1 MLERLLNSIKKY
13 NKNPDVALI
22 TKAYNLA
29 KEKHEGQVRNSGEA
43 YIVHPVEVSIILASL
58 EMDDETICAGLM
70 HDVLED
76 TDYTREEMVE
86 EFGEEITALVDGVT
100 KLKNLQYKTKEEAQ
114 IESIRKMVL
123 AMANDIRVII
133 IKLSDR
139 LHNMRTL
146 EYKTREKQISTAN
159 ETLTIYVP
167 IAHRLGINTI
177 KWELED
183 LCLRYI
189 DPVSYYNVAQ
199 QIDQKRSEREKVI
212 EHIIEKISNEL
223 DKFNFKY
230 SITGRPKGIYSIYNK
245 MKKQDTTIDNI
256 FDLIAV
262 RIIVQ
267 DINQCYAVL
276 GIVHNMWKPIP
287 GRFKDYIAMPKPN
300 FYQSLHTTV
309 IGEKGQIFEI
319 QIRTEEMHKNAEFGI
334 ANHWQYKENKKKA
347 SNFDNRLNWIR
358 QLIEWG
364 KDTSAY
370 EFMDSFKGDLFNDE
384 VYVFTPKGDVID
396 LPKDST
402 PVDFAFRVHSEVGN
416 KTVGAKVNG
425 KMVPLSYKLK
435 TGDIVN
441 ILTSNNSTG
450 PNIDWLDF
458 VVSSHAKNKIKAFF
472 KKRDKDKNIE
482 SGRDLLEK
490 EARKKGYD
498 ISKILDTES
507 LNFLVEKYKKNNI
520 EDLYN
525 SIGYGSLNVNTMMKH
540 LESRY
545 NEKYKIK
552 EEETEENVDNIKN
565 VEVNNEVRNNLSD
578 GIIIDNLTNLDVKFA
593 KCCNPVPGDDV
604 VGYITT
610 GHGITVHRKTCMNIK
625 NAKNKERLI
634 KVSWNESS
642 NSSFYVVVNITAND
656 KPGYLAELTRV
667 LSKEGYNIAGINS
680 RINSD
685 TTVNISL
692 TIHVKSTE
700 EIKKILYLIRK
711 TDGTLE
717 VYRE

>member
-1 MLERLLNSIKKY
+1 MLERLLNAIKKY

-22 TKAYNLA
+22 TKAFNLA

-100 KLKNLQYKTKEEAQ
+100 KLKNLHYKTKEEAQ

-212 EHIIEKISNEL
+212 EHIIEKISSEL

-435 TGDIVN
+435 TGDIVS

-458 VVSSHAKNKIKAFF
+458 VVSTHAKNKIKAFF

-482 SGRDLLEK
+482 SGKDLLEK
-490 EARKKGYD
+490 EARRKGYD

-552 EEETEENVDNIKN
+552 EEDNEEKADNIKN

-610 GHGITVHRKTCMNIK
+610 GHGITVHRKTCINIK

-680 RINSD
+680 RINND

>member
-1 MLERLLNSIKKY
+1 MLERLFKSIRKY
-13 NKNPDVALI
+13 NNNPNVELI
-22 TKAYNLA
+22 TKAFNLA

-43 YIVHPVEVSIILASL
+43 YIIHPVEVSIILASL

-76 TDYTREEMVE
+76 TDYTREQMVN

-159 ETLTIYVP
+159 ETLAIYVP

-212 EHIIEKISNEL
+212 EHIIKKISKEI

-230 SITGRPKGIYSIYNK
+230 TITGRPKGIYSIYNK

-262 RIIVQ
+262 RIIVR

-334 ANHWQYKENKKKA
+334 ANHWQYKEGKKKA

-396 LPKDST
+396 LPKNST
-402 PVDFAFRVHSEVGN
+402 PIDFAFRVHSEVGN

-425 KMVPLSYKLK
+425 KIVPLTYKLK
-435 TGDIVN
+435 TGDIVS
-441 ILTSNNSTG
+441 ILTSNNSMG
-450 PNIDWLDF
+450 PNIDWLEF

-482 SGRDLLEK
+482 YGRELLEK
-490 EARKKGYD
+490 EAKKKGYD
-498 ISKILDTES
+498 VSKLLETEW
-507 LNFLVEKYKKNNI
+507 LNYLVDRYKKNNI

-525 SIGYGSLNVNTMMKH
+525 AIGYGSLNVDTMIKH
-540 LESRY
+540 LESKY
-545 NEKYKIK
+545 NEKYNDKK
-552 EEETEENVDNIKN
+552 ENLEYNFKN
-565 VEVNNEVRNNLSD
+565 VETETSSESNLSD

-610 GHGITVHRKTCMNIK
+610 GHGITIHRKTCINIK

-634 KVSWNESS
+634 KVRWNDNS
-642 NSSFYVVVNITAND
+642 NSSFPVVINITTHD

-667 LSKEGYNIAGINS
+667 LSKERYNIAGINS
-680 RINSD
+680 RFNND
-685 TTVNISL
+685 TTVNLSL
-692 TIHVKSTE
+692 TIHVKSKE
-700 EIKKILYLIRK
+700 EIQKILYLVRK
-711 TDGTLE
+711 TDGTIE

>member
-1 MLERLLNSIKKY
+1 MLERLFKSIRKY
-13 NKNPDVALI
+13 NNNPNVELI
-22 TKAYNLA
+22 TKAFNLA

-43 YIVHPVEVSIILASL
+43 YIIHPVEVSIILASL

-76 TDYTREEMVE
+76 TDYTREQMVN

-159 ETLTIYVP
+159 ETLAIYVP

-212 EHIIEKISNEL
+212 EHIIEKISKEI

-230 SITGRPKGIYSIYNK
+230 TITGRPKGIYSIYNK

-262 RIIVQ
+262 RIIVR

-334 ANHWQYKENKKKA
+334 ANHWQYKEGKKKA

-396 LPKDST
+396 LPKNST
-402 PVDFAFRVHSEVGN
+402 PIDFAFRVHSEVGN

-425 KMVPLSYKLK
+425 KIVPLTYKLK
-435 TGDIVN
+435 TGDIVS
-441 ILTSNNSTG
+441 ILTSNNSMG
-450 PNIDWLDF
+450 PNIDWLEF

-482 SGRDLLEK
+482 YGRELLEK
-490 EARKKGYD
+490 EAKKKGYD
-498 ISKILDTES
+498 VSKLLETEW
-507 LNFLVEKYKKNNI
+507 LNYLVDRYKKNNI

-525 SIGYGSLNVNTMMKH
+525 AIGYGSLNVDTMMKH
-540 LESRY
+540 LESKY
-545 NEKYKIK
+545 NEKYNDKK
-552 EEETEENVDNIKN
+552 ENLEYNFKN
-565 VEVNNEVRNNLSD
+565 VETETSSESNLSD
-578 GIIIDNLTNLDVKFA
+578 GIVIDNLTNLDVKFA

-610 GHGITVHRKTCMNIK
+610 GHGITIHRKTCINIK

-634 KVSWNESS
+634 KVRWNDNS
-642 NSSFYVVVNITAND
+642 NSSFPVVINITTHD

-667 LSKEGYNIAGINS
+667 LSKERYNIAGINS
-680 RINSD
+680 RFNND
-685 TTVNISL
+685 TTVNLSL
-692 TIHVKSTE
+692 TIHVKSKE
-700 EIKKILYLIRK
+700 EIQKILYLVRK
-711 TDGTLE
+711 TDGTIE

>member
-1 MLERLLNSIKKY
+1 MLERLLKAIRKY
-13 NKNPDVALI
+13 NKNPNVELI

-43 YIVHPVEVSIILASL
+43 YIIHPVEVSIILASL

-76 TDYTREEMVE
+76 TDYIREQMVE

-133 IKLSDR
+133 IKLADR

-212 EHIIEKISNEL
+212 EHIIEKISREL

-230 SITGRPKGIYSIYNK
+230 TITGRPKGIYSIYNK

-334 ANHWQYKENKKKA
+334 ANHWQYKEGKKKA

-425 KMVPLSYKLK
+425 KIVPLTYKLK
-435 TGDIVN
+435 TGDIVS

-458 VVSSHAKNKIKAFF
+458 VVSSHAKNKIKTFF
-472 KKRDKDKNIE
+472 KKRDKDKNVE
-482 SGRDLLEK
+482 YGRELLEK

-498 ISKILDTES
+498 ISKLLETEW
-507 LNFLVEKYKKNNI
+507 LNFLVDRYKKNSI

-525 SIGYGSLNVNTMMKH
+525 AIGYGSLNVDTMMKH
-540 LESRY
+540 LESKY
-545 NEKYKIK
+545 NEKYNVK
-552 EEETEENVDNIKN
+552 EEETEDNLKH
-565 VEVNNEVRNNLSD
+565 VEAETPSGSNLSD
-578 GIIIDNLTNLDVKFA
+578 GIVIDNLTNLDVKFA

-610 GHGITVHRKTCMNIK
+610 GHGITIHRKTCINIK

-634 KVSWNESS
+634 KVRWNDSS
-642 NSSFYVVVNITAND
+642 NSSFPVVVNITAHD
-656 KPGYLAELTRV
+656 KPGYLADLTRV
-667 LSKEGYNIAGINS
+667 LSKERYNIAGINS
-680 RINSD
+680 RMNND
-685 TTVNISL
+685 TTVNLSL

-700 EIKKILYLIRK
+700 EIQKILYLIRK

>member
-1 MLERLLNSIKKY
+1 MLDRLIDAIKKY
-13 NKNPDVALI
+13 NKNPNVELI
-22 TKAYNLA
+22 EKAYNLA
-29 KEKHEGQVRNSGEA
+29 KEKHKGQVRNSGEE

-76 TDYTREEMVE
+76 TDYTKEEMQK
-86 EFGEEITALVDGVT
+86 EFGVEITELVDGVT
-100 KLKNLQYKTKEEAQ
+100 KLKNLKYKTKQETQ

-159 ETLTIYVP
+159 ETLEIYVP

-189 DPVSYYNVAQ
+189 DPVSYYSVAQ

-212 EHIIEKISNEL
+212 KTIIEKLSNEL
-223 DKFNFKY
+223 DRINIKY
-230 SITGRPKGIYSIYNK
+230 TITGRPKGIYSIYNK
-245 MKKQDTTIDNI
+245 MRKQDTTIENI

-262 RIIVQ
+262 RVIVD

-276 GIVHNMWKPIP
+276 GIVHNLYKPIP

-309 IGEKGQIFEI
+309 IGEKGQVFEV
-319 QIRTEEMHKNAEFGI
+319 QIRTKEMHKNAEFGI
-334 ANHWQYKENKKKA
+334 ANHWQYKEGKKKT

-384 VYVFTPKGDVID
+384 VYIFTPKGDVID
-396 LPKDST
+396 LPKNST
-402 PVDFAFRVHSEVGN
+402 PVDFAYRVHSEVGN

-425 KMVPLSYKLK
+425 KIVPLNYRMK
-435 TGDIVN
+435 TGDIVS
-441 ILTSNNSTG
+441 ILTSNNSNG
-450 PNIDWLDF
+450 PNQDWLEF
-458 VVSSHAKNKIKAFF
+458 VVTSHAKNKIKTYF
-472 KKRDKDKNIE
+472 KKQNKDDFIERGKELFEKEVRKKNLDLSLYTSKESLNYIVDKYNKSNIDEIYSHIGNGSTNVENIVKVLEKHYNDLENKHENQSNIVNIEDKNI
-482 SGRDLLEK
+482 K
-490 EARKKGYD
+490 
-498 ISKILDTES
+498 T
-507 LNFLVEKYKKNNI
+507 
-520 EDLYN
+520 
-525 SIGYGSLNVNTMMKH
+525 NV
-540 LESRY
+540 
-545 NEKYKIK
+545 
-552 EEETEENVDNIKN
+552 
-565 VEVNNEVRNNLSD
+565 SD
-578 GIIIDNLTNLDVKFA
+578 GIVIDELM
-593 KCCNPVPGDDV
+593 
-604 VGYITT
+604 GYITN
-610 GHGITVHRKTCMNIK
+610 GHGITIHRSNCK
-625 NAKNKERLI
+625 NLLNFESKERLI
-634 KVSWNESS
+634 NVKWNKDSTS
-642 NSSFYVVVNITAND
+642 AFPVVINIISQD
-656 KPGYLAELTRV
+656 KPGLLAELTRE
-667 LSKEGYNIAGINS
+667 LSKASFNIAGIKAKMIENNNVQ
-680 RINSD
+680 IQ
-685 TTVNISL
+685 L
-692 TIHVKSTE
+692 TIMTKSKE
-700 EIKKILYLIRK
+700 EIDKIYKIARSIDK
-711 TDGTLE
+711 VFE

>member
-1 MLERLLNSIKKY
+1 MLERLLKAIRKY
-13 NKNPDVALI
+13 NKNPDVELI
-22 TKAYNLA
+22 TKAFNLA
-29 KEKHEGQVRNSGEA
+29 KEKHKGQVRNSGEA
-43 YIVHPVEVSIILASL
+43 YIIHPLEVSIILASL

-76 TDYTREEMVE
+76 TDYTRQEMVD

-133 IKLSDR
+133 IKLADR

-212 EHIIEKISNEL
+212 EHIIEKISKEL

-230 SITGRPKGIYSIYNK
+230 TITGRPKGIYSIYNK

-334 ANHWQYKENKKKA
+334 ANHWQYKEGKKKA

-396 LPKDST
+396 LPKNST

-425 KMVPLSYKLK
+425 KIVPLSYKLK

-458 VVSSHAKNKIKAFF
+458 VVSSHAKNKIKTFF

-482 SGRDLLEK
+482 YGRELLEK

-498 ISKILDTES
+498 VSKLLETEW
-507 LNFLVEKYKKNNI
+507 LNFLVDKYKKNSI

-525 SIGYGSLNVNTMMKH
+525 ALGYGSLNVDTMMRH
-540 LESRY
+540 LESKY
-545 NEKYKIK
+545 NEKYNVK
-552 EEETEENVDNIKN
+552 EEPEESIKHVETETLSGS
-565 VEVNNEVRNNLSD
+565 NLSD
-578 GIIIDNLTNLDVKFA
+578 GIVIDNLTNLDVKFA

-610 GHGITVHRKTCMNIK
+610 GHGITIHRKTCINIK

-634 KVSWNESS
+634 KVRWNDNS
-642 NSSFYVVVNITAND
+642 NSSFPVVVNITAHD

-667 LSKEGYNIAGINS
+667 LSKERYNIAGISS
-680 RINSD
+680 RMNNN
-685 TTVNISL
+685 TTVNLSL

-700 EIKKILYLIRK
+700 EIQKILYLIRK

>member
-1 MLERLLNSIKKY
+1 MLERLLKAIRKY
-13 NKNPDVALI
+13 NKNPNVELI
-22 TKAYNLA
+22 TKAYDLA
-29 KEKHEGQVRNSGEA
+29 KEKHEGQVRNSGEP
-43 YIVHPVEVSIILASL
+43 YIIHPVEVSIILASL
-58 EMDDETICAGLM
+58 EMDNETICAGLM

-76 TDYTREEMVE
+76 TDYTREEMVK

-133 IKLSDR
+133 IKLADR

-159 ETLTIYVP
+159 ETLSIYVP

-212 EHIIEKISNEL
+212 EHIIEKISKEI

-230 SITGRPKGIYSIYNK
+230 TITGRPKGIYSIYNK

-262 RIIVQ
+262 RIIVR

-334 ANHWQYKENKKKA
+334 ANHWQYKEGKKKA

-402 PVDFAFRVHSEVGN
+402 PIDFAFRVHSEVGN

-425 KMVPLSYKLK
+425 KIVPLTYKLK
-435 TGDIVN
+435 TGDIVS
-441 ILTSNNSTG
+441 ILTSNNTMG

-482 SGRDLLEK
+482 YGRELLEK

-498 ISKILDTES
+498 VSKLLETEW
-507 LNFLVEKYKKNNI
+507 LNFLVDRYKKNNI

-525 SIGYGSLNVNTMMKH
+525 AIGYGSLNVDTMMKH
-540 LESRY
+540 LESKY
-545 NEKYKIK
+545 NEKYNEK
-552 EEETEENVDNIKN
+552 EEKSDYNLKN
-565 VEVNNEVRNNLSD
+565 VETKTQSGNNLTD
-578 GIIIDNLTNLDVKFA
+578 GIVIDNLTNLDVKFA
-593 KCCNPVPGDDV
+593 KCCKPVPGDDV

-610 GHGITVHRKTCMNIK
+610 GHGITIHRKTCFNIK
-625 NAKNKERLI
+625 NLYNKERLI
-634 KVSWNESS
+634 KVRWNDNS
-642 NSSFYVVVNITAND
+642 NFSFPVVLNITASD

-667 LSKEGYNIAGINS
+667 LSKERYNISGISS
-680 RINSD
+680 RLNND
-685 TTVNISL
+685 TTVNLLL
-692 TIHVKSTE
+692 TIHVKSTD
-700 EIKKILYLIRK
+700 EIKKILYLVRK
-711 TDGTLE
+711 TEGTLD
-717 VYRE
+717 VHRE

>member
-1 MLERLLNSIKKY
+1 MLDRLIDAIKKY
-13 NKNPDVALI
+13 NKNPNVELI
-22 TKAYNLA
+22 EKAYNLA
-29 KEKHEGQVRNSGEA
+29 KEKHKGQVRNSGEE

-76 TDYTREEMVE
+76 TDYTKEEMQK
-86 EFGEEITALVDGVT
+86 EFGVEITELVDGVT
-100 KLKNLQYKTKEEAQ
+100 KLKNLKYKTKQETQ

-159 ETLTIYVP
+159 ETLEIYVP

-189 DPVSYYNVAQ
+189 DPVSYYSVAQ

-212 EHIIEKISNEL
+212 KTIIEKLSNEL
-223 DKFNFKY
+223 DRINIKY
-230 SITGRPKGIYSIYNK
+230 TITGRPKGIYSIYNK
-245 MKKQDTTIDNI
+245 MRKQDTTIENI

-262 RIIVQ
+262 RVIVD

-276 GIVHNMWKPIP
+276 GIVHNLYKPIP

-309 IGEKGQIFEI
+309 IGEKGQVFEV
-319 QIRTEEMHKNAEFGI
+319 QIRTKEMHKNAEFGI
-334 ANHWQYKENKKKA
+334 ANHWQYKEGKKKT

-384 VYVFTPKGDVID
+384 VYIFTPKGDVID
-396 LPKDST
+396 LPKNST
-402 PVDFAFRVHSEVGN
+402 PVDFAYRVHSEVGN

-425 KMVPLSYKLK
+425 KIVPLNYRMK
-435 TGDIVN
+435 TGDIVS
-441 ILTSNNSTG
+441 ILTSNNSNG
-450 PNIDWLDF
+450 PNQDWLEF
-458 VVSSHAKNKIKAFF
+458 VVTSHAKNKIKTYF
-472 KKRDKDKNIE
+472 KKQNKDDFIERGKELFEKEVRKKNLDLSLYTSKESLNYIVDKYNKSNIDEIYSHIGNGSTNVENIVKVLEKHYNDLENKHENQSNIVNIEDKNI
-482 SGRDLLEK
+482 K
-490 EARKKGYD
+490 
-498 ISKILDTES
+498 T
-507 LNFLVEKYKKNNI
+507 
-520 EDLYN
+520 
-525 SIGYGSLNVNTMMKH
+525 NV
-540 LESRY
+540 
-545 NEKYKIK
+545 
-552 EEETEENVDNIKN
+552 
-565 VEVNNEVRNNLSD
+565 SD
-578 GIIIDNLTNLDVKFA
+578 GIVIDELTNLDVKYA
-593 KCCNPVPGDDV
+593 KCCNPIPGDDV
-604 VGYITT
+604 MGYITN
-610 GHGITVHRKTCMNIK
+610 GHGITIHRSNCK
-625 NAKNKERLI
+625 NLLNFESKERLI
-634 KVSWNESS
+634 NVKWNKDSTS
-642 NSSFYVVVNITAND
+642 AFPVVINIISQD
-656 KPGYLAELTRV
+656 KPGLLAELTRE
-667 LSKEGYNIAGINS
+667 LSKASFNIAGIKAKMTENNNVQ
-680 RINSD
+680 IQ
-685 TTVNISL
+685 L
-692 TIHVKSTE
+692 TIMTKSKE
-700 EIKKILYLIRK
+700 EIDKIYKIARSIDK
-711 TDGTLE
+711 VFE

>member
-1 MLERLLNSIKKY
+1 MLERLFKSIRKY
-13 NKNPDVALI
+13 NNNPNVELI
-22 TKAYNLA
+22 TKAFNLA

-43 YIVHPVEVSIILASL
+43 YIIHPVEVSIILASL

-76 TDYTREEMVE
+76 TDYTREQMVN

-159 ETLTIYVP
+159 ETLAIYVP

-212 EHIIEKISNEL
+212 EHIIEKISKEI

-230 SITGRPKGIYSIYNK
+230 TITGRPKGIYSIYNK

-262 RIIVQ
+262 RIIVR

-334 ANHWQYKENKKKA
+334 ANHWQYKEGKKKA

-396 LPKDST
+396 LPKNST
-402 PVDFAFRVHSEVGN
+402 PIDFAFRVHSEVGN

-425 KMVPLSYKLK
+425 KIVPLTYKLK
-435 TGDIVN
+435 TGDIVS
-441 ILTSNNSTG
+441 ILTSNNSMG
-450 PNIDWLDF
+450 PNIDWLEF

-482 SGRDLLEK
+482 YGRELLEK
-490 EARKKGYD
+490 EAKKKGYD
-498 ISKILDTES
+498 VSKLLETEW
-507 LNFLVEKYKKNNI
+507 LNYLVDRYKKNNI

-525 SIGYGSLNVNTMMKH
+525 AIGYGSLNVDTMIKH
-540 LESRY
+540 LESKY
-545 NEKYKIK
+545 NEKYNDKK
-552 EEETEENVDNIKN
+552 ENLEYNFKN
-565 VEVNNEVRNNLSD
+565 VETETSSESNLSD

-610 GHGITVHRKTCMNIK
+610 GHGITIHRKTCINIK

-634 KVSWNESS
+634 KVRWNDNS
-642 NSSFYVVVNITAND
+642 NSSFPVVINITTHD

-667 LSKEGYNIAGINS
+667 LSKERYNIAGINS
-680 RINSD
+680 RFNND
-685 TTVNISL
+685 TTVNLSL
-692 TIHVKSTE
+692 TIHVKSKE
-700 EIKKILYLIRK
+700 EIQKILYLVRK
-711 TDGTLE
+711 TDGTIE